1 MQDMQPIMTK
11 QSVINPTRI
20 IERGLKRAGT
30 QHFWKYFLTNSFLG
44 GLGLLFFVKQQMISF
59 RLALILLLSS
69 VRAPTKIVNWSKKL
83 QATPTA
89 AIKQKFF
96 KAGTSVSM
104 PIKKAQLS
112 QRAAVKIDGPIS
124 FKA

>member
-69 VRAPTKIVNWSKKL
+69 VRAPTKIVN
-83 QATPTA
+83 
-89 AIKQKFF
+89 
-96 KAGTSVSM
+96 
-104 PIKKAQLS
+104 
-112 QRAAVKIDGPIS
+112 
-124 FKA
+124 